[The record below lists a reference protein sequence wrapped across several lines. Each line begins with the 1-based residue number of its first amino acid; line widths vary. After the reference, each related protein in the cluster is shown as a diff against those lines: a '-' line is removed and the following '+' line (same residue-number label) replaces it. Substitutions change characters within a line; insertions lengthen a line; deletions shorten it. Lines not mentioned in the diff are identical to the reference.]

1 MKRCFTPYHTRV
13 SCYDMHALH
22 ALQSS
27 STFCRH
33 SLSSFWMKA
42 FCVDSRSM
50 SPNWLCVF
58 FALVSCMYFW
68 RYLKKIKLWSVQLL
82 LSLNL
87 WCFHLLGSG
96 RGGWGVGVAKW
107 MCLLKILANPS
118 PQEYTLHLSLPCLS
132 VQITHTNCKNMNS
145 VQQTH
150 EHHH

>member
-1 MKRCFTPYHTRV
+1 MKWSFTPYHTRV

-33 SLSSFWMKA
+33 SLSWMKA

-118 PQEYTLHLSLPCLS
+118 PQEYTLHLSR
-132 VQITHTNCKNMNS
+132 
-145 VQQTH
+145 